1 MARASKKKHAL
12 PPRPAYLRR
21 GDIYRYQPPVG
32 SPHLQSPLRAVVGKL
47 CMLLCDDGTFAAV
60 TFGGG
65 SQAWIS
71 ADYLRVADP
80 QNPQPSRVRHA

>member
-1 MARASKKKHAL
+1 MARASKKSL
-12 PPRPAYLRR
+12 LNQRPAYLRR
-21 GDIYRYQPPVG
+21 GDIYRYQPPAG
-32 SPHLQSPLRAVVGKL
+32 SPHWQSPLRAVVGKL

-71 ADYLRVADP
+71 ADYLLVADP
-80 QNPQPSRVRHA
+80 QSPQPSRVRHA